1 MTQNT
6 SDNSQLIKFLTEFK
20 CNSPVFP
27 NDWAAVVRVRNDATI
42 SQALKILIDNKVQAV
57 PVVDHTSGKPLYIL
71 SMMNILDYLLQV
83 FTEDDFKTD
92 VTHQFLQ
99 WLEGKPEKV
108 AQEKLTVIE
117 QKIDYKL
124 DDAVTI
130 DETASILDALK
141 LSIDNHAHRVLALNS
156 EGRISNLITQSR
168 IIQFV
173 AVMLD
178 NLPKTTKTLEELKL
192 GVSPVLTIS
201 ENSTAFQAFKLMR
214 EKRISGLA
222 VVNDDGKLVGSIS
235 ASDLKI
241 IGYDVKFWNLL
252 GLPVKQYL
260 RELNK
265 ASHPEFRSHL
275 FLWAREPS
283 GEPIVIQCK
292 KTDTLKFAVKLLNFY
307 RVHRVYV
314 VDENNRPVS
323 ILTLREVLQS
333 LLE

>member
-1 MTQNT
+1 
-6 SDNSQLIKFLTEFK
+6 
-20 CNSPVFP
+20 
-27 NDWAAVVRVRNDATI
+27 VRNDATI

-57 PVVDHTSGKPLYIL
+57 PVVDHNSGKPLYIL

-83 FTEDDFKTD
+83 FNENDFKTD
-92 VTHQFLQ
+92 YSHQFLQ

-130 DETASILDALK
+130 DESASILDALK
-141 LSIDNHAHRVLALNS
+141 LSLDNKIHRVLVLNAD
-156 EGRISNLITQSR
+156 GKLSNLITQSR

-178 NLPKTTKTLEELKL
+178 NLPKTSKSLAELNL

-201 ENSTAFQAFKLMR
+201 EDQTAFHAFKLMK
-214 EKRISGLA
+214 EKRVSGLA
-222 VVNDDGKLVGSIS
+222 VVDANGKLVGSIS

-252 GLPVKQYL
+252 GLSVKDYL
-260 RELNK
+260 NEINK
-265 ASHPEFRSHL
+265 SGHPEYRSHL
-275 FLWAREPS
+275 FLWAREPN
-283 GEPIVIQCK
+283 GPPIVIKCK
-292 KTDTLKFAVKLLNFY
+292 KTDTLKFATKLLNFY
-307 RVHRVYV
+307 RVHRVYI
-314 VDENNRPVS
+314 VDDDNRPVG
-323 ILTLREVLQS
+323 ILTLREVLQT
-333 LLE
+333 LLQ